1 MCIPLSSRLTCSC
14 RQGAG
19 CRRLGVLLQSRAGS
33 SLPCTLI
40 PQRPK
45 GADWVKPMSLVWWAV
60 VSLVSAQR
68 HDSHYKNVRFS
79 HVPGALKHQR
89 LRVSRTQALGG
100 RGGCMEQ
107 DLSSSQCSWQMIA
120 SAWPPVMHCPGSHIW
135 DRFLQTPCSDGLAL
149 IFTQLLTAA
158 GKCKGGAEHSDR
170 CRHAGD
176 ILGHNKLSRE
186 FFLIWVQT
194 VYANYMAAVLAISI
208 HAFNLHFWLL

>member
-33 SLPCTLI
+33 YLPCTLI

-100 RGGCMEQ
+100 QGGCMEQ
-107 DLSSSQCSWQMIA
+107 DLSSVFLADGCISLA
-120 SAWPPVMHCPGSHIW
+120 SCHALPRVSHMGQVSADTLFGW
-135 DRFLQTPCSDGLAL
+135 
-149 IFTQLLTAA
+149 
-158 GKCKGGAEHSDR
+158 
-170 CRHAGD
+170 
-176 ILGHNKLSRE
+176 
-186 FFLIWVQT
+186 
-194 VYANYMAAVLAISI
+194 ISI
-208 HAFNLHFWLL
+208 DLHTAPHSCWEMQRWGRAQR